1 MKKLSTY
8 IFPILILLVSCKEES
23 KKPKVIYEDAKAVV
37 APVKKDSTQIKI
49 ADLPIHMDGT
59 PFLIHPMGEYSM
71 TDGSSKVNSS
81 SASAS
86 YDKDESFKVSN
97 YNEYEITGYISN
109 FKFQKIGSDSL
120 HLLTDKP
127 VLIET
132 VTYLKTVSDKAKQ
145 QVLVYTL
152 ADMDTNNDGKIN
164 SNDIKTIYLSDIS
177 GSRFTKIAANFQE
190 LIDWNLIES
199 NCRLYFRTIE
209 DINKNGA
216 FDKTDKVH
224 YHFVNLQNKDW
235 KIEEYSPIN

>member
-1 MKKLSTY
+1 MKKLSKY
-8 IFPILILLVSCKEES
+8 IFPILILLVSCKEEA

-37 APVKKDSTQIKI
+37 APVKKDTTQIKI
-49 ADLPIHMDGT
+49 ADLPVHIDGT
-59 PFLIHPMGEYSM
+59 SFLIHPMGEYSM
-71 TDGSSKVNSS
+71 IDGNSKVNSGSFS
-81 SASAS
+81 SS

-97 YNEYEITGYISN
+97 YSDYEITGYISN

-120 HLLTDKP
+120 HLLTEKP
-127 VLIET
+127 VLIQT

-152 ADMDTNNDGKIN
+152 ADMDTNNDGKVN

-177 GSRFTKIAANFQE
+177 GTKFTKIAADFQE

-199 NCRLYFRTIE
+199 NSHLYFRTIE

-235 KIEEYSPIN
+235 KVEEYSPIN

>member
-1 MKKLSTY
+1 
-8 IFPILILLVSCKEES
+8 
-23 KKPKVIYEDAKAVV
+23 
-37 APVKKDSTQIKI
+37 
-49 ADLPIHMDGT
+49 
-59 PFLIHPMGEYSM
+59 MGEYSM
-71 TDGSSKVNSS
+71 TDGNSKLNSGSS
-81 SASAS
+81 SS

-97 YNEYEITGYISN
+97 YNDYEITGYISN
-109 FKFQKIGSDSL
+109 FKFQKTGSDSL
-120 HLLTDKP
+120 HLLTEKP
-127 VLIET
+127 VLIQT

-177 GSRFTKIAANFQE
+177 GNKFTKIATDFQE

-199 NCRLYFRTIE
+199 NSHLYFRTIE

-235 KIEEYSPIN
+235 KAEEYSPIN

>member
-1 MKKLSTY
+1 MKKLSIY

-23 KKPKVIYEDAKAVV
+23 EKPKVIYEDAKAVV

-49 ADLPIHMDGT
+49 ADLPIHMEGT
-59 PFLIHPMGEYSM
+59 SFLIHPMGEYSM
-71 TDGSSKVNSS
+71 TDGSYKVNSS
-81 SASAS
+81 SSSS
-86 YDKDESFKVSN
+86 YDKDASFKVSN
-97 YNEYEITGYISN
+97 YSDYEIAGYISN

-120 HLLTDKP
+120 HLLTEKP

-177 GSRFTKIAANFQE
+177 GNRFTKIAANFQE

-199 NCRLYFRTIE
+199 NSRLYFRTIE

-235 KIEEYSPIN
+235 KVEEYSPIN

>member
-1 MKKLSTY
+1 MKKLSKY

-49 ADLPIHMDGT
+49 ADLPIQMEGT
-59 PFLIHPMGEYSM
+59 SFLIHPMGEYSM
-71 TDGSSKVNSS
+71 TDGNSKFNSGSS
-81 SASAS
+81 SS

-97 YNEYEITGYISN
+97 YNDYEITGYISN
-109 FKFQKIGSDSL
+109 FKFQKTGSDSL
-120 HLLTDKP
+120 HLLTEKP
-127 VLIET
+127 VLIQT

-152 ADMDTNNDGKIN
+152 ADMDTNNDGKI
-164 SNDIKTIYLSDIS
+164 SSSDIKTIYLSDI
-177 GSRFTKIAANFQE
+177 GGNKFTKIATDFQE

-199 NCRLYFRTIE
+199 NSHLYFRTIE

-235 KIEEYSPIN
+235 KVEEYSPIN

>member
-1 MKKLSTY
+1 MKKLSIY

-23 KKPKVIYEDAKAVV
+23 KKPKVIYEDAKAVI

-49 ADLPIHMDGT
+49 ADLPIHMEGT

-71 TDGSSKVNSS
+71 TDGISKVNSG
-81 SASAS
+81 SASSS
-86 YDKDESFKVSN
+86 YDKEESFKVSN

-120 HLLTDKP
+120 HLLTEKP

-152 ADMDTNNDGKIN
+152 ADMDTNKDGKIN
-164 SNDIKTIYLSDIS
+164 SNDIKTIYLSEIS
-177 GSRFTKIAANFQE
+177 GNRFTKIAADFQE
-190 LIDWNLIES
+190 FIDWNLIES
-199 NCRLYFRTIE
+199 NSRLYFRTIE
-209 DINKNGA
+209 DINKNGG

-235 KIEEYSPIN
+235 KVEEYSPIN

>member
-8 IFPILILLVSCKEES
+8 IFPILLLVVSCKEEE

-37 APVKKDSTQIKI
+37 APIQKDTTQIKI
-49 ADLPIHMDGT
+49 ADLPIHIEGT
-59 PFLIHPMGEYSM
+59 SFLVHPMGEYSL
-71 TDGSSKVNSS
+71 TDGSSKSNSGAS
-81 SASAS
+81 SA

-97 YNEYEITGYISN
+97 YNDYEITGYISN

-120 HLLTDKP
+120 QILTEKP

-132 VTYLKTVSDKAKQ
+132 VTYLKTVSDKTKQ
-145 QVLVYTL
+145 QILVYTL
-152 ADMDTNNDGKIN
+152 ADMDTNKDGKIN

-177 GSRFTKIAANFQE
+177 GNKFTKIGTDFQE
-190 LIDWNLIES
+190 LIDWNLIETTS
-199 NCRLYFRTIE
+199 RLYFRTLE

-224 YHFVNLQNKDW
+224 YHFINLQNKDW
-235 KIEEYSPIN
+235 KVEEYSPIN

>member
-1 MKKLSTY
+1 M
-8 IFPILILLVSCKEES
+8 LLVGCKDQT
-23 KKPKVIYEDAKAVV
+23 KKPKVIYEDAKAVI
-37 APVKKDSTQIKI
+37 APVKKDFTKIKI
-49 ADLPIHMDGT
+49 ADLPINMEGT
-59 PFLIHPMGEYSM
+59 SFLIHPMGEYSL
-71 TDGSSKVNSS
+71 TDGSSKFNPSS
-81 SASAS
+81 SSS

-97 YNEYEITGYISN
+97 YSDYEITGYISN

-120 HLLTDKP
+120 HLLTEKP

-177 GSRFTKIAANFQE
+177 GNKFTKIAANFQE

-199 NCRLYFRTIE
+199 NSRLYFRTIE

-224 YHFVNLQNKDW
+224 YHVVNLQNKDW
-235 KIEEYSPIN
+235 KVEEYSPIN

>member
-1 MKKLSTY
+1 MKKLSIY

-23 KKPKVIYEDAKAVV
+23 KKPKVIYEDAKAIV

-49 ADLPIHMDGT
+49 ADLPVHINGT
-59 PFLIHPMGEYSM
+59 SFLIHPMGEYSM

-97 YNEYEITGYISN
+97 YSDYEITGYISN

-120 HLLTDKP
+120 HLLTEKP
-127 VLIET
+127 VLIQT

-152 ADMDTNNDGKIN
+152 ADMDTNNDGKVN

-177 GSRFTKIAANFQE
+177 GNKSTKIAANFQE

-199 NCRLYFRTIE
+199 NSHLYFRTIE

-235 KIEEYSPIN
+235 KVEEYSPIN

>member
-1 MKKLSTY
+1 MKKLSIY
-8 IFPILILLVSCKEES
+8 IFPILILLVSCKEEA

-37 APVKKDSTQIKI
+37 APVKKDTTQIKI
-49 ADLPIHMDGT
+49 ADLPVHMNGT
-59 PFLIHPMGEYSM
+59 SFLIHPMGEYSM
-71 TDGSSKVNSS
+71 IDGNSKVNSGSFS
-81 SASAS
+81 SS

-97 YNEYEITGYISN
+97 YSDYEITGYISN

-120 HLLTDKP
+120 YLLTEKP
-127 VLIET
+127 VLIQT

-152 ADMDTNNDGKIN
+152 ADMDTNNDGKVN

-177 GSRFTKIAANFQE
+177 GTKFTKIAADFQE

-199 NCRLYFRTIE
+199 NSHLYFRTIE

-235 KIEEYSPIN
+235 KVEEYSPIN

>member
-1 MKKLSTY
+1 MKKLSIY

-49 ADLPIHMDGT
+49 ADLPIQMEGT
-59 PFLIHPMGEYSM
+59 SFLIHPMGEYSM
-71 TDGSSKVNSS
+71 TDGNSKTNSGSS
-81 SASAS
+81 S

-97 YNEYEITGYISN
+97 YSDYEITGYISN

-120 HLLTDKP
+120 HLLTEKP
-127 VLIET
+127 VLIQT
-132 VTYLKTVSDKAKQ
+132 VTYLKTVSDKTKQ

-177 GSRFTKIAANFQE
+177 GNKFTKIAADFFE

-199 NCRLYFRTIE
+199 NSHLYFRTIE

-235 KIEEYSPIN
+235 KVEEYSPIN

>member
-1 MKKLSTY
+1 MKKLSIY
-8 IFPILILLVSCKEES
+8 IFPILILLVSCKEEA

-37 APVKKDSTQIKI
+37 APVKMDSTQIKI
-49 ADLPIHMDGT
+49 VDLPIQMEGT
-59 PFLIHPMGEYSM
+59 PFLIYPMGEYSM
-71 TDGSSKVNSS
+71 SDGNSKVNSGS
-81 SASAS
+81 SSS

-97 YNEYEITGYISN
+97 YSDYEITGYISN

-120 HLLTDKP
+120 HLLTEKP

-132 VTYLKTVSDKAKQ
+132 VTYLKTVSYKTKQ

-177 GSRFTKIAANFQE
+177 GNKFTKIATDFQE

-199 NCRLYFRTIE
+199 NSHLYFRTIE

-224 YHFVNLQNKDW
+224 YYFVNLQNKDW
-235 KIEEYSPIN
+235 KAEEYSPIN